1 MAPIPE
7 VLKFHRIQL
16 GLLRRNRKLVLAL
29 LLIACFGGI
38 VLPFTRTAS
47 CDVANLAFAQ
57 AKISPVVIRN
67 LGLPL
72 RRGSLVFG
80 SLESHGSRGEASLSI
95 SICGPFSHG
104 TLYADAVRF
113 NGNWQLISLDLKIQG
128 YPGRLNLLPIQSTVP
143 S

>member
-1 MAPIPE
+1 MALLPD

-16 GLLRRNRKLVLAL
+16 GLFCRYRNLVLAF

-38 VLPFTRTAS
+38 ALPFIRAAT

-57 AKISPVVIRN
+57 AKISPVVIRS

-80 SLESHGSRGEASLSI
+80 DLESHGSQGEASLSL
-95 SICGPFSHG
+95 SIYGQYNRG

-113 NGNWQLISLDLKIQG
+113 NGKWQLISLDLKIKG
-128 YPGRLNLLPIQSTVP
+128 CPGRLNLMPIQSTVP
-143 S
+143 R